1 MMMMTTTEMYSEL
14 RTDSAE
20 SPSRS
25 SVSPAESMYLSSLDS
40 YSHVGSPAAHSAG
53 QDYSVMATVS
63 GDTQWLLQTAV
74 AGRVHG
80 GPARRGGGPGRT
92 HPYGHGSRG
101 PGSFRGDKEPA
112 NAEEEERRRIRRE
125 RNKQAA
131 AKCRNRRR
139 ELTETLEA
147 ETAKLAAE
155 QSAIRA
161 DLERLQ
167 KERDELELVLAAHE
181 PTCRLQHEPDQNVP
195 SANSPRLSPGLPAPR
210 PASLPLP
217 PLQLKQEPPSPP
229 SEHQYQRP
237 APREHEQASGRPPR
251 AAVEPQ
257 QQHVAPPG
265 PFPLE
270 AVEPL
275 HTPVVSFTPGI
286 TPCSGSGAFVFTYPS
301 LAGLQDFLHS
311 EPRSCASALRRRSSS
326 GSGDLGGEA
335 LLSPTI
341 LSL

>member
-1 MMMMTTTEMYSEL
+1 MYSEL
-14 RTDSAE
+14 RTDYDD

-40 YSHVGSPAAHSAG
+40 YSHVGSPATHSAG

-80 GPARRGGGPGRT
+80 GPARRGGPGRT

-210 PASLPLP
+210 PASLP

-229 SEHQYQRP
+229 SEHQHQRP

-257 QQHVAPPG
+257 QQQHVAPPG
-265 PFPLE
+265 QFPLE

>member
-1 MMMMTTTEMYSEL
+1 MMTEMYAEL
-14 RTDSAE
+14 RSAE
-20 SPSRS
+20 YDALSRS
-25 SVSPAESMYLSSLDS
+25 STSPAESMYMSSLDS
-40 YSHVGSPAAHSAG
+40 YSHVDSPAAPNAS
-53 QDYSVMATVS
+53 QDYSMLATIG
-63 GDTQWLLQTAV
+63 GDSQWLLQTAV

-80 GPARRGGGPGRT
+80 GPARRGGPSRT
-92 HPYGHGSRG
+92 HPYGQGSRG
-101 PGSFRGDKEPA
+101 PGSGSCRGDKEPA

-229 SEHQYQRP
+229 SEHRHQRP
-237 APREHEQASGRPPR
+237 APREHEQAGGRPPR

-257 QQHVAPPG
+257 QHVAPPG
-265 PFPLE
+265 QCPLE